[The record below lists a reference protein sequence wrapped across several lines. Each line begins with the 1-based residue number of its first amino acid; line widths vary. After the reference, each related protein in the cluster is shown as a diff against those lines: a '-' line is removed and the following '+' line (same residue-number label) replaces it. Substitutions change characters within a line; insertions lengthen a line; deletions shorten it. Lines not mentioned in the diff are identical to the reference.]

1 MPESRTHRRPNRPL
15 VRLRVVERAELSP
28 SMVRVV
34 FDSEGLEYAGHT
46 DSYLKLLFA
55 EDGPLLG
62 DIPERPTTR
71 TYTVRA
77 FDDDAKRV
85 TIDFVVHGDDG
96 LAGRWASRCT
106 VGDELLARGPG
117 GKWSP
122 SPDADFHL
130 FVGDEAS
137 LPAIEAALERL
148 DDDARGLVLV
158 EYAQHPR
165 EIVAPAGVEV
175 RALVRGDAAY
185 REEWL
190 AEHVAE
196 LDWATL
202 GDVEAFVHGERG
214 AVQALRAAVS
224 PHVPRERLSISG
236 YWAYG
241 RIEDEFQAEK
251 KAERAARAD

>member
-1 MPESRTHRRPNRPL
+1 MPESPSPRRPARPL
-15 VRLRVVERAELSP
+15 VRLRVVDRRSLSP

-34 FDSEGLEYAGHT
+34 FDSEGFEYAGHT
-46 DSYLKLLFA
+46 DSYVKLLFTD
-55 EDGPLLG
+55 DGPLLG

-77 FDDDAKRV
+77 FDDETRQV

-96 LAGRWASRCT
+96 LAGRWASRCA

-122 SPDADFHL
+122 SPEAEFRL

-158 EYAQHPR
+158 EFSRHER
-165 EIVAPAGVEV
+165 DIVAPAGVEV
-175 RALVRGDAAY
+175 RALVRGDAPY

-190 AEHVAE
+190 AEQLTA
-196 LDWATL
+196 LDWSTL
-202 GDVEAFVHGERG
+202 GDVEAFIHGERG
-214 AVQALRAAVS
+214 AVKALRAAVS
-224 PHVPRERLSISG
+224 PHAPRERLSISG

-251 KAERAARAD
+251 KAERTAQAN

>member
-1 MPESRTHRRPNRPL
+1 MPESPTHRRPARPL
-15 VRLRVVERAELSP
+15 VRLRVAERRELSP
-28 SMVRVV
+28 AMVRVV
-34 FDSEGLEYAGHT
+34 FDAEGFDYAGHT

-55 EDGPLLG
+55 DDGPLLG
-62 DIPERPTTR
+62 DLPDRPTTR

-77 FDDDAKRV
+77 FDPATNRV
-85 TIDFVVHGDDG
+85 TVDFVVHGDDG
-96 LAGRWASRCT
+96 LAGRWAARCT

-122 SPDADFHL
+122 APDAAFHL

-148 DDDARGLVLV
+148 DDDARGLAVV
-158 EYAQHPR
+158 EFAAHAR
-165 EIVAPAGVEV
+165 EVAAPAGVEV
-175 RALVRGDAAY
+175 RALVRGGAPY

-190 AEHVAE
+190 AEQVAE
-196 LDWATL
+196 LDFETL
-202 GDVEAFVHGERG
+202 GDVEAFIHGERG
-214 AVQALRAAVS
+214 AVKALRAVVS

-251 KAERAARAD
+251 KAERAAQRN